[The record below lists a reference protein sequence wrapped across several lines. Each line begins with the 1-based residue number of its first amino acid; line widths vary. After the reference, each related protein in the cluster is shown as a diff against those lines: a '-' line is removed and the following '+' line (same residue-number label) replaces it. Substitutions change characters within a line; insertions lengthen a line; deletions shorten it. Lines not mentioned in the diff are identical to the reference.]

1 VARTA
6 AAQIAAVDG
15 GSVFSTR
22 AANCNARGASL
33 TAPSCQSSNR
43 AADTGSYAVVV
54 CNPVKQL
61 VANDPWTVVQDG
73 FDPEQHRVFE
83 SLFSLGNGHFGG
95 RGNHE
100 EQYSGDTLRGNYLA
114 GIYYP
119 DPTRVGWWKNGYPD
133 SFAKVLNAPDW
144 KALHITVDGEPLD
157 FATADVTEYRRIL
170 HMKTG
175 ELERHARATL
185 PNGRSVAIDSVR
197 FVSMTR
203 QHLGVIRYRITPLDG
218 PADITIESQVDGDVV
233 NEDSNDDE
241 GFWDAVDAESFGGR
255 TAIVTRTKKTE
266 FLTATAADVR
276 VGVGGE
282 PVEVAADRWEPTT
295 RDRFAAATLAL
306 DVEAHQTVEIVKFGA
321 SFTSRANA
329 DATSTDLA
337 AAAHDELDTALPIG
351 FELLRAEHRA
361 AWARKWEISDVII
374 GGDPAAQQGIRF
386 NIFGLNS
393 TFTGDDP
400 DLNIGPK
407 GFTGE
412 KYGGVTYWDTEAF
425 CLPFYLATSEHEV
438 AKNLLRY
445 RHRQL
450 GKAIENAEKL
460 GFTDGAAL
468 YPMVTINGEECHNEW
483 EITFE
488 EIHRNGAMAF
498 AIFNYIRYT
507 GDDAYLLEGG
517 LDVLIAI
524 SRFWSQRVTW
534 SEPRRAWV
542 MLGVTGPNE
551 YENNVNNNWYTN
563 VMAQWTLRY
572 TLDAIGQARA
582 TDRAATD
589 QVLAAARFD
598 EEHEASRWRAV
609 AERIALPH
617 DAERDVFLQQD
628 GFLDKEDVTVAALD
642 PSQRPINQHWS
653 WDRILRSP
661 YIKQADVLQGMWVF
675 EDRYD
680 LDTLQ
685 RNFDFYEPRTVHES
699 SLSPSIHAVLA
710 VRLGRLDKAHE
721 MMLRTARL
729 DLDDYNNDTEDGCH
743 TTSMAGTWIAAIL
756 GFGGMQVV
764 DGELHLD
771 PKLAPG
777 WTRLSFQ
784 VQFRGR
790 WLSVDAT
797 PTTATIENRS
807 DRPLTIRLGGA
818 QVEIPR
824 LASITVGT

>member
-1 VARTA
+1 VRIGTH
-6 AAQIAAVDG
+6 
-15 GSVFSTR
+15 
-22 AANCNARGASL
+22 RGRS
-33 TAPSCQSSNR
+33 
-43 AADTGSYAVVV
+43 VVV
-54 CNPVKQL
+54 FVLVKQL
-61 VANDPWTVVQDG
+61 VASDPWTVVQEG
-73 FDPEQHRVFE
+73 LDPEQHRVFE

-133 SFAKVLNAPDW
+133 YFAKVLNAPDW
-144 KALHITVDGEPLD
+144 KALHITIDGEALD
-157 FATADVTEYRRIL
+157 LATADIIEYRRIL

-175 ELERHARATL
+175 ELERHVRATL
-185 PNGRSVAIDSVR
+185 PNGRSVAIDTVR
-197 FVSMTR
+197 FISMTR
-203 QHLGVIRYRITPLDG
+203 QHLGAIRYRVTPLDG
-218 PADITIESQVDGDVV
+218 PAQITIESRVDGDVV
-233 NEDSNDDE
+233 NEDSNYDA
-241 GFWDAVDAESFGGR
+241 GFWDAVEEAVTGSR
-255 TAIVTRTKKTE
+255 TTIVTQTKKTGFE
-266 FLTATAADVR
+266 VATAADLVL
-276 VGVGGE
+276 GVGTA
-282 PVEVAADRWEPTT
+282 PASFAADRWTPQT
-295 RDRFAAATLAL
+295 RDRFASATIEV
-306 DVEAHQTVEIVKFGA
+306 DVEAHQTVEIIKFGA
-321 SFTSRANA
+321 TFTSREHPEIG
-329 DATSTDLA
+329 TDELIG
-337 AAAHDELDTALPIG
+337 AAHDEVDAAISVG
-351 FELLRAEHRA
+351 FDLLQMEHRA
-361 AWARKWEISDVII
+361 AWARKWEISDVVI
-374 GGDPAAQQGIRF
+374 GGDPTAQQGIRF

-425 CLPFYLATSEHEV
+425 CLPFFLATSEHEV

-460 GFTDGAAL
+460 GFTGGAAL

-498 AIFNYIRYT
+498 AVFNYIRYT

-563 VMAQWTLRY
+563 MMARWTLRY
-572 TLDAIGQARA
+572 TLDAIDQARGM
-582 TDRAATD
+582 DRAATD
-589 QVLAAARFD
+589 QVLAAVGFR
-598 EEHEASRWRAV
+598 EEPEASRWRAV

-628 GFLDKEDVTVAALD
+628 GFLDKEDVTVADLD
-642 PSQRPINQHWS
+642 PSERPINQHWS

-675 EDRYD
+675 EDQYD
-680 LDTLQ
+680 LDTLR

-743 TTSMAGTWIAAIL
+743 TTSMAGTWIAAVL

-790 WLSVDAT
+790 WLSVDSTPGAT
-797 PTTATIENRS
+797 TVENRS
-807 DRPLTIRLGGA
+807 DRPLTIRLGGD
-818 QVEIPR
+818 QVEVPR
-824 LASITVGT
+824 LMSISVDS

>member
-1 VARTA
+1 M
-6 AAQIAAVDG
+6 
-15 GSVFSTR
+15 
-22 AANCNARGASL
+22 
-33 TAPSCQSSNR
+33 
-43 AADTGSYAVVV
+43 
-54 CNPVKQL
+54 KQL
-61 VANDPWTVVQDG
+61 VADDPWTVVQNA
-73 FDPEQHRVFE
+73 FDPEQNRVFE

-100 EQYSGDTLRGNYLA
+100 EHYSGDTLRGNYLA

-133 SFAKVLNAPDW
+133 YFAKVLNAPDW
-144 KALHITVDGEPLD
+144 KALHITVDGEVLD
-157 FATADVTEYRRIL
+157 LATADIVDYRRVL
-170 HMKTG
+170 HMRTG
-175 ELERHARATL
+175 ELERHVRATL
-185 PNGRSVAIDSVR
+185 PNGRSVAIDTVR

-218 PADITIESQVDGDVV
+218 PTTITIESQVDGDVV
-233 NEDSNDDE
+233 NEDSNYDE
-241 GFWDAVDAESFGGR
+241 GFWEAVDQTVSGSR
-255 TAIVTRTKKTE
+255 TTVITRTRKTG
-266 FLTATAADVR
+266 FLVATAADVLI
-276 VGVGGE
+276 GVGGE
-282 PVEVAADRWEPTT
+282 PAPVTGDRWEATT
-295 RDRFAAATLAL
+295 RDRFASTV
-306 DVEAHQTVEIVKFGA
+306 VELEVGAHQTVEIVKFGV
-321 SFTSRANA
+321 SFTSRTRA
-329 DATSTDLA
+329 DATPDGLA
-337 AAAHDELDTALPIG
+337 AAAHDELDAAIPVG
-351 FELLRAEHRA
+351 FDLLQAEHRA
-361 AWARKWEISDVII
+361 AWARRWETSDVII

-386 NIFGLNS
+386 GVFGLNS

-460 GFTDGAAL
+460 GFGGGAAL
-468 YPMVTINGEECHNEW
+468 YPMVTINGDECHNEW

-488 EIHRNGAMAF
+488 EIHRNGAIAF
-498 AIFNYIRYT
+498 AIFNYVRYT
-507 GDDAYLLEGG
+507 GDDDYLLEGG
-517 LDVLIAI
+517 LEVLVAI
-524 SRFWSQRVTW
+524 SRFWSERVTW
-534 SEPRRAWV
+534 SEPRQAWM

-563 VMAQWTLRY
+563 LMAQWTLRY
-572 TLDAIGQARA
+572 TIDAI
-582 TDRAATD
+582 
-589 QVLAAARFD
+589 AAARASDRDATDALLAGVGFD
-598 EEHEASRWRAV
+598 EEREASRWRAV

-617 DAERDVFLQQD
+617 DAGRDVFLQQD
-628 GFLDKEDVTVAALD
+628 GFLDKEDVTVADLD
-642 PSQRPINQHWS
+642 PSERPISQHWS

-661 YIKQADVLQGMWVF
+661 YIKQADVLHGLWVF

-680 LDTLQ
+680 LATLQ

-699 SLSPSIHAVLA
+699 SLSPSVHAVLA

-721 MMLRTARL
+721 MMVRNARL
-729 DLDDYNNDTEDGCH
+729 DLDDVNNDTDDGCH
-743 TTSMAGTWIAAIL
+743 ITSMAGTWIAAVL

-777 WTRLSFQ
+777 WTRLFFQ

-797 PTTATIENRS
+797 PTTTTVENRS
-807 DRPLTIRLGGA
+807 DRAVTIRLGGDR
-818 QVEIPR
+818 VEVPR
-824 LASITVGT
+824 LESITVAA

>member
-1 VARTA
+1 M
-6 AAQIAAVDG
+6 
-15 GSVFSTR
+15 
-22 AANCNARGASL
+22 
-33 TAPSCQSSNR
+33 
-43 AADTGSYAVVV
+43 
-54 CNPVKQL
+54 KQL
-61 VANDPWTVVQDG
+61 VADDPWTVVQNA
-73 FDPEQHRVFE
+73 FDPERNRVFE

-100 EQYSGDTLRGNYLA
+100 EHYSGDTLRGNYLA

-133 SFAKVLNAPDW
+133 YFAKVLNAPDW
-144 KALHITVDGEPLD
+144 KALHITVDGEVLD
-157 FATADVTEYRRIL
+157 LATADIVDYRRVL
-170 HMKTG
+170 HMRTG
-175 ELERHARATL
+175 ELERHVRATL
-185 PNGRSVAIDSVR
+185 PNGRSVAIDTVR

-218 PADITIESQVDGDVV
+218 PTTITIESQVDGDVV
-233 NEDSNDDE
+233 NEDSNYDE
-241 GFWDAVDAESFGGR
+241 GFWEAVDQTVSGSR
-255 TAIVTRTKKTE
+255 TTVITRTRKTG
-266 FLTATAADVR
+266 FLVATAADVLI
-276 VGVGGE
+276 GVGGE
-282 PVEVAADRWEPTT
+282 PAPVTGDRWEATT
-295 RDRFAAATLAL
+295 RDRFASTV
-306 DVEAHQTVEIVKFGA
+306 VELEVGAHQTVEIVKFGV
-321 SFTSRANA
+321 SFTSRTRA
-329 DATSTDLA
+329 DATPDGLA
-337 AAAHDELDTALPIG
+337 AAAHDELDAAIPVG
-351 FELLRAEHRA
+351 FDLLQAEHRA
-361 AWARKWEISDVII
+361 AWARRWETSDVII

-386 NIFGLNS
+386 GVFGLNS

-460 GFTDGAAL
+460 GFGGGAAL

-488 EIHRNGAMAF
+488 EIHRNGAIAF
-498 AIFNYIRYT
+498 AIFNYVRYT
-507 GDDAYLLEGG
+507 GDDDYLLEGG
-517 LDVLIAI
+517 LEVLVAI
-524 SRFWSQRVTW
+524 SRFWSERVTW
-534 SEPRRAWV
+534 SEPRQAWM

-563 VMAQWTLRY
+563 LMAQWTLRY
-572 TLDAIGQARA
+572 TIDAI
-582 TDRAATD
+582 
-589 QVLAAARFD
+589 AAARASDRDATDALLAGVGFD
-598 EEHEASRWRAV
+598 EEREASRWRSV

-617 DAERDVFLQQD
+617 DAGRDVFLQQD
-628 GFLDKEDVTVAALD
+628 GFLDKEDVTVADLD
-642 PSQRPINQHWS
+642 PSERPISQHWS

-661 YIKQADVLQGMWVF
+661 YIKQADVLHGLWVF

-680 LDTLQ
+680 LATLQ

-699 SLSPSIHAVLA
+699 SLSPSVHAVLA

-721 MMLRTARL
+721 MMVRNARL
-729 DLDDYNNDTEDGCH
+729 DLDDVNNDTDDGCH
-743 TTSMAGTWIAAIL
+743 ITSMAGTWIAAVL

-777 WTRLSFQ
+777 WTRLFFQ

-797 PTTATIENRS
+797 PTTTTVENRS
-807 DRPLTIRLGGA
+807 DRAVTIRLGGDR
-818 QVEIPR
+818 VEVPR
-824 LASITVGT
+824 LESITVDA